1 MSLEHFFFSLSD
13 PNTPTAAKKEKKK
26 KEKNS
31 FSWSHLCL
39 ENSPRMSL
47 LSVIEF
53 LKTDFFRLE
62 GFYDTFPDS
71 SAVKH
76 FYSLHVQKNDALF

>member
-1 MSLEHFFFSLSD
+1 
-13 PNTPTAAKKEKKK
+13 
-26 KEKNS
+26 
-31 FSWSHLCL
+31 
-39 ENSPRMSL
+39 MSL

-76 FYSLHVQKNDALF
+76 FTLFTFKKTMHSFKSYRDVFIEFYRNKVEMCFLR